1 MGRPRLCIVSEA
13 LARSHDEGIKNLAR
27 AFVQQGLRRYDILG
41 LSTREAIPEWQTEA
55 FCGNKLFVNPAL
67 WRRIRR
73 FAPQAILYIPWTS
86 ATSASI
92 ARAWVLGRACG
103 APVALVATQPQPYR
117 SIERPLVRWLRP
129 ALTFVQGPENGR
141 NLAALGHRVAFL
153 PSGVDLA
160 AFTPVNGQRRAAARS
175 ALGLDPA
182 SWILT
187 HVGHLNRYRVNI
199 ELYRALQAIP
209 GVQTVV
215 VGSVDQPQDQE
226 LIAELEAAGVH
237 IICSYLERVSQVYEA
252 SDCYLFPVQR
262 TTSAIGV
269 PLSVL
274 EAMAC
279 NIPVVT
285 IPFEGLKE
293 MFPAA
298 GEGLVFARNDDE
310 IVTAVRRLAADGAGP
325 CTPRLLV
332 EPYDWSAVVDRAL
345 QELLPF

>member
-1 MGRPRLCIVSEA
+1 VGRPRLCIVSEA

-27 AFVQQGLRRYDILG
+27 AFVQEGLHRCEVLG

-55 FCGNKLFVNPAL
+55 FRGNKLFVNPSL

-73 FAPQAILYIPWTS
+73 FAPDAILYIPWTS

-92 ARAWVLGRACG
+92 ARGWALGRACRV
-103 APVALVATQPQPYR
+103 PVALVATQPQPYR
-117 SIERPLVRWLRP
+117 AVERPFVRWLRP

-141 NLAALGHRVAFL
+141 TLSALGHRVAFL

-160 AFTPVNGQRRAAARS
+160 AFTPVDAEKRRAARS
-175 ALGLDPA
+175 VLGLA
-182 SWILT
+182 EETWVLT

-199 ELYRALQAIP
+199 ELYRALQKIP

-215 VGSVDQPQDQE
+215 VGSVDQPQDRE
-226 LIAELEAAGVH
+226 LIAELEAVGVQV
-237 IICSYLERVSQVYEA
+237 ICRYLERVSQVYEA

-262 TTSAIGV
+262 KTSAIGV

-285 IPFEGLKE
+285 IPFEGLQE
-293 MFPAA
+293 MFPDG
-298 GEGLVFARNDDE
+298 GEGLLFARSDEE
-310 IVTAVRRLAADGAGP
+310 IVTAVRRLARNGAGP
-325 CTPRLLV
+325 CNPRSLV
-332 EPYDWSAVVDRAL
+332 EPYAWSAVVDRAL
-345 QELLPF
+345 QQVFQS